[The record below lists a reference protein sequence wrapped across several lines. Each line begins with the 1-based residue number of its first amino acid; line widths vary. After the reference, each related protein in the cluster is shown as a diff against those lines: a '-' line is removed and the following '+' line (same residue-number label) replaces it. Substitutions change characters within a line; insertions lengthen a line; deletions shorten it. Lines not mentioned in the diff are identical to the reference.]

1 MLSDALSYPTRG
13 DDGLKTIAIGGVL
26 SLFSFLLLPIPLVLG
41 YYVRV
46 LGTTTEGVDDP
57 PTFDDWGDLFVTG
70 LVAFAV
76 MIPYYLIPAVVFF
89 VFGGLGALTG
99 SRGIALAGIL
109 TAILVSGVLGIALTY
124 VSPAALAN
132 YAATGSAS
140 AAFAFG
146 DLKSIILS
154 GAYFRAWIVGF
165 ALLFAGGVVVSLLS
179 VIPILGTI
187 VGMFIYFPVLVAAHR
202 IFGTAYRNARGAAG
216 EVPPTT
222 APA

>member
-1 MLSDALSYPTRG
+1 MLSDAISYPTRG
-13 DDGLKTIAIGGVL
+13 QDGLKTIAIGGLL
-26 SLFSFLLLPIPLVLG
+26 SMFSILLIPIPLALG

-46 LGTTTEGVDDP
+46 LGTTADGAEDP
-57 PTFDDWGDLFVTG
+57 PAFDDWGDLFVTG

-76 MIPYYLIPAVVFF
+76 MFVYYLLPAAVFF

-99 SRGIALAGIL
+99 SRGGAFAGLAV
-109 TAILVSGVLGIALTY
+109 AFLVSGVLGVVLTY

-132 YAATGSAS
+132 YASTGSAS

-165 ALLFAGGVVVSLLS
+165 ALLFAGGVVVSVLS
-179 VIPILGTI
+179 IIPILGTI
-187 VGMFIYFPVLVAAHR
+187 VGMFVYFPVVVAAYR
-202 IFGTAYRNARGAAG
+202 VFGTAYRNARGAVA